1 MPLYNGCMAN
11 FHTSLDHTIHAGLAR
26 ALFVNAWSDREEEAG
41 RTYPGEDLMDVAPET
56 SDEATLHAAYVIGYI
71 EAANKMPLA
80 ALYSQACK
88 ADGVK
93 YEDVCA
99 SFRGEPVAPTDGKK
113 SPDAYAEALERHTT
127 SFGHNLGMMA
137 LGTGVSWFDDHE
149 RFEVNHGFGPAT
161 KFVVPL
167 TEFSL
172 EDEPGMGD
180 HEAGEEDDPRGGD
193 AGTVAEDEDRFHGD
207 GSPRLRPLGTPV
219 TLDGPERG
227 R

>member
-1 MPLYNGCMAN
+1 M
-11 FHTSLDHTIHAGLAR
+11 
-26 ALFVNAWSDREEEAG
+26 
-41 RTYPGEDLMDVAPET
+41 
-56 SDEATLHAAYVIGYI
+56 
-71 EAANKMPLA
+71 
-80 ALYSQACK
+80 
-88 ADGVK
+88 
-93 YEDVCA
+93 
-99 SFRGEPVAPTDGKK
+99 
-113 SPDAYAEALERHTT
+113 
-127 SFGHNLGMMA
+127 
-137 LGTGVSWFDDHE
+137 
-149 RFEVNHGFGPAT
+149 
-161 KFVVPL
+161 PL